1 MSSGNKTII
10 YFHNLSNFDGFF
22 ILKNLLIL
30 EENIN
35 KINYEIRNNQIV
47 KLKIDNIIFL
57 DSYKIIPESLDIIAE
72 KLLKKS
78 KIKINIEKLWKNL
91 NLNKKK
97 YKSIW

>member
-1 MSSGNKTII
+1 MSSGNKIII

-57 DSYKIIPESLDIIAE
+57 DSYKNNTWKFRYYCRKII
-72 KLLKKS
+72 K
-78 KIKINIEKLWKNL
+78 KIKN
-91 NLNKKK
+91 
-97 YKSIW
+97 